1 MKIAEVF
8 HSIQGEGLLAGI
20 PSVFVRTSGCN
31 LRCWFCDTPYSS
43 WEPEGEK
50 LDPAEIL
57 QQVLDIDCKHV
68 VITGGEPML
77 WPSLVEL
84 VDVLRRAGRHVT
96 VETAGT
102 LDVPL
107 VCDLASISPKLASS
121 TPTSQEN
128 GRFALMH
135 EQARWRPEVIGKLMD
150 RQPYQLKFVAH
161 QLSDLAEIE
170 SMLTQLPPI
179 QPDRILLMPQGT
191 TPSELSS
198 RAPWVANACLQRGW
212 RYAPRLHIDLY
223 GNTRGT

>member
-84 VDVLRRAGRHVT
+84 VDDLRRSGRHVT

-135 EQARWRPEVIGKLMD
+135 EQARWRPAVIAKLMD

-198 RAPWVANACLQRGW
+198 RASWVANACLQRGW